1 MWLGGDVAD
10 ERRGIGVE
18 GFMGD
23 VALLEATFLAQILPF
38 AAADVADWAEV
49 TGRLSL
55 LPPPSPAS
63 SDSLSSDPPL
73 SLSRIS
79 DALNLREALG
89 DAGGGRRLQTCT
101 WISSQSR
108 RKRRRLPV
116 MTVTL
121 GSFMNDAQYN

>member
-1 MWLGGDVAD
+1 MGGDLAEV
-10 ERRGIGVE
+10 RRGMGVE

-23 VALLEATFLAQILPF
+23 APVVEATFFAQVLPL
-38 AAADVADWAEV
+38 AAANAAV
-49 TGRLSL
+49 TGRLSPL
-55 LPPPSPAS
+55 LPHPSLAS
-63 SDSLSSDPPL
+63 NDNFSSDPPL

-79 DALNLREALG
+79 DVLNLRDALG

-116 MTVTL
+116 NRDNKAYFYGCL
-121 GSFMNDAQYN
+121 